1 MLKKT
6 FIANTM
12 LNMSLIVGFLL
23 TGSTIACLIW
33 MMFGHFF
40 RLTNV
45 FLLLSGVNFLLMG
58 PIWYFMVANWDN
70 PGATIG
76 PGLLF
81 IPLAG
86 LSQLLCYAI
95 CRWFYNKLYDAHF
108 IDSLM
113 DCSET

>member
-1 MLKKT
+1 
-6 FIANTM
+6 
-12 LNMSLIVGFLL
+12 
-23 TGSTIACLIW
+23 
-33 MMFGHFF
+33 
-40 RLTNV
+40 
-45 FLLLSGVNFLLMG
+45 MG

-86 LSQLLCYAI
+86 FSQLLCYAI

-113 DCSET
+113 DCSETYSDPGSET